1 MESQALLP
9 YFASLLS
16 AIIVGVI
23 AYLFFKTHTDNE
35 EGRRRFLLHKD
46 TQSKT
51 LPLRLQAYERLTLLL
66 ERIDPNSLL
75 IRVKPIG
82 NDLNKYE
89 QDLIASIED
98 EFVHNLSQQIYVSME
113 MWNVTRTTKNTTIQ
127 IIRQT
132 AMNEKIESADKLR
145 EAVLNHFMGEITPS
159 QKALAYLKKE
169 IHQLF

>member
-16 AIIVGVI
+16 AIIVGGI
-23 AYLFFKTHTDNE
+23 AYLFFKKHTDNE
-35 EGRRRFLLHKD
+35 EGRRRFLLLKD
-46 TQSKT
+46 TQSKI

-75 IRVKPIG
+75 IRVKPID

-89 QDLIASIED
+89 QDLITSIED

-132 AMNEKIESADKLR
+132 SMNEKIETADKLR
-145 EAVLNHFMGEITPS
+145 EAVLNHFMGEVSPS

-169 IHQLF
+169 IQQLF

>member
-1 MESQALLP
+1 MLLP
-9 YFASLLS
+9 ISFLKH
-16 AIIVGVI
+16 IQIT
-23 AYLFFKTHTDNE
+23 KQ
-35 EGRRRFLLHKD
+35 GRRRFLLHKE

-75 IRVKPIG
+75 IRVKPTG

-89 QDLIASIED
+89 QDLVSSIED
-98 EFVHNLSQQIYVSME
+98 EFVHNLSQQIYVSVE

-145 EAVLNHFMGEITPS
+145 EAVLNHFMGEVTPS